1 MRLIAANIYV
11 GRHRHPSAA
20 EPWTST
26 LLDIL
31 DADGLEARLDG
42 EGAIAAFTTP
52 VTLDRFPTD
61 AVTALSES
69 NLVRPG
75 SWLEFETAD
84 ITFRVKFVG
93 SNLLVLDN
101 QKDRIPNPL

>member
-1 MRLIAANIYV
+1 MRLVNCDIFV
-11 GRHRHPSAA
+11 GRHPHPAAA

-42 EGAIAAFTTP
+42 EGNIAAITTP
-52 VTLDRFPTD
+52 ATLNCFPTD
-61 AVTALSES
+61 AVTALSDS
-69 NLVRPG
+69 NLVRKG
-75 SWLEFETAD
+75 SWLEFETSG

-101 QKDRIPNPL
+101 QEDRIPNPL